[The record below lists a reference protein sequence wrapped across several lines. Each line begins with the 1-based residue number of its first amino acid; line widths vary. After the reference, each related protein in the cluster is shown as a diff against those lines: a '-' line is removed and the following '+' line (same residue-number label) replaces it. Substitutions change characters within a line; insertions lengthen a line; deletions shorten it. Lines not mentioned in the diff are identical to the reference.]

1 MADVVIIGG
10 GPAGSTLGWY
20 LSRAGI
26 DNTIFEASN
35 HPRHHVGE
43 SIVPATTRIFEEM
56 GFLETLEREGFV
68 RKYGASWHAAKT
80 SQVVTPQERIP
91 EGHRV
96 FVFSRRRSG
105 DPFNAL

>member
-56 GFLETLEREGFV
+56 GFLDSSVIDGMMAS
-68 RKYGASWHAAKT
+68 GAAEN
-80 SQVVTPQERIP
+80 P
-91 EGHRV
+91 
-96 FVFSRRRSG
+96 
-105 DPFNAL
+105 